1 MMYNACIYKVLT
13 LRLYNDNNTI
23 IKIHMKEI
31 TLYKPNEL
39 ISIISELEL
48 NRTARHLLNY
58 FLRHAQ
64 KKIKFDNYKEREFEI
79 NIQEV
84 NELAKINQKNYKLI
98 SKALDC
104 LVQSVTLMDN
114 PKRIIKLVPV
124 TYVDLDLDKGVYKFK
139 LEDIVIDL
147 LKNTD
152 YFTKLDLKEFNPL
165 KSKHS
170 IVIFEYL
177 KRYENLG
184 QIPLVTMEELRAITD
199 TKDKYP
205 NFTDFEKKVLG
216 VAKNEINEHTAYTVD
231 YLTIKKR
238 TCRRLKVG
246 AIQFYF
252 SKKKN
257 QEENKSIDKNIQ
269 EEESKTL
276 YKQVFL
282 DKNSLYYEFI
292 KFAPNLEKHVYI
304 RSTYTYRE
312 STLKAFLFS
321 IQKNQNYLNS
331 QTYMQWLEDRTNNK
345 NIYKNYLRM
354 AMPFNAKEVILKFK
368 EASELVLK
376 REFTQ
381 DEINQ
386 INNFLSYFDFYEY
399 SVLVKKFETLFN
411 QLVPTNSYNPF
422 TKMIERNA

>member
-1 MMYNACIYKVLT
+1 MNEL
-13 LRLYNDNNTI
+13 LL
-23 IKIHMKEI
+23 
-31 TLYKPNEL
+31 KPNEL
-39 ISIISELEL
+39 INVISELDL
-48 NRTARHLLNY
+48 SRNARHLFNY
-58 FLRHAQ
+58 FLKHAQ
-64 KKIKFDNYKEREFEI
+64 KKIKFDNYQGNTFTINYSELNKLADINPESVEVMKNSLRHLMRPVVITDTKTEFTAI
-79 NIQEV
+79 
-84 NELAKINQKNYKLI
+84 
-98 SKALDC
+98 
-104 LVQSVTLMDN
+104 
-114 PKRIIKLVPV
+114 VPV
-124 TYVDLDLDKGVYKFK
+124 TYVTIDKQTGDYVFR
-139 LEDIVIDL
+139 LEEKVIEL
-147 LKNTD
+147 LRQTD
-152 YFTKLDLKEFNPL
+152 YFTKLNLKEFNIF

-177 KRYENLG
+177 KRYENLE
-184 QIPLVTMEELRAITD
+184 QIPKIKVEKLRQMTNTQNKYVNFKHFEQYVLDVA
-199 TKDKYP
+199 TK
-205 NFTDFEKKVLG
+205 
-216 VAKNEINEHTAYTVD
+216 EINTFTNYRMSYE
-231 YLTIKKR
+231 LIKIA
-238 TCRRLKVG
+238 TSRRPKVNE
-246 AIQFYF
+246 IQFYF

-292 KFAPNLEKHVYI
+292 KFAPSLEKHVYI

-354 AMPFNAKEVILKFK
+354 AMPFNAKEIILKFK

-386 INNFLSYFDFYEY
+386 INNLLSYFDFYEY

>member
-1 MMYNACIYKVLT
+1 MNEL
-13 LRLYNDNNTI
+13 LL
-23 IKIHMKEI
+23 
-31 TLYKPNEL
+31 KPNEL
-39 ISIISELEL
+39 INVISELDL
-48 NRTARHLLNY
+48 SRNARHLFNY
-58 FLRHAQ
+58 FLKHAQ
-64 KKIKFDNYKEREFEI
+64 KKIKFDNYQGNTFTINYSELNKLADINPESVEVMKNSLRHLMRPVVITDTKTEFTAI
-79 NIQEV
+79 
-84 NELAKINQKNYKLI
+84 
-98 SKALDC
+98 
-104 LVQSVTLMDN
+104 
-114 PKRIIKLVPV
+114 VPV
-124 TYVDLDLDKGVYKFK
+124 TYVTIDKQTGDYVFR
-139 LEDIVIDL
+139 LEEKVIEL
-147 LKNTD
+147 LRQTD
-152 YFTKLDLKEFNPL
+152 YFTKLNLKEFNIF

-177 KRYENLG
+177 KRYENLPN
-184 QIPLVTMEELRAITD
+184 IPKIEVEKLRQMTNTQNKYVNFKHFEQYVLDVA
-199 TKDKYP
+199 TK
-205 NFTDFEKKVLG
+205 
-216 VAKNEINEHTAYTVD
+216 EINTFTNYRMSYE
-231 YLTIKKR
+231 LIKIA
-238 TCRRLKVG
+238 TSRRPKVNE
-246 AIQFYF
+246 IQFYF

-292 KFAPNLEKHVYI
+292 KFAPSLEKHVYI

-321 IQKNQNYLNS
+321 IQKNEYYLNS

-386 INNFLSYFDFYEY
+386 INNLLSYFDFYEY